1 MTKTAYL
8 RRRAQHTLGAGFL
21 ASSLLTASAASAALP
36 AALDRVPTD
45 ALAVVVSPSVDRLDK
60 NAAALLTAIEMPTV
74 TSPAQLLSVVGLSR
88 GVDTAKPV
96 ALVLMAGNM
105 GGDVPP
111 ALLLLPVSDYA
122 AVASSL
128 SASDTTGALTGGT
141 AAGEAVFIKKLDG
154 GYAAVSPMRSILE
167 GYSGEGGMLAAH
179 EKALGA
185 MGVNVV
191 ENSDAALIANIPA
204 LAPMLEP
211 GMEQLKGQ
219 LGAMTM
225 MQGGMA
231 QGLNDSPL
239 DMAMQNFVR
248 DGKVGVLGLKASG
261 MGLTASLAATF
272 KEGSELAKIF
282 QGGGDSTPLLKKLPD
297 VPFLFA
303 YAVDLSSPTARTIIG
318 NTNNIRETTGQAMP
332 AVTPGMAAFID
343 NLSGQSG
350 MIMPNPAGLM
360 GGLLAR
366 GVSYYASPTPD
377 ALVSQF
383 NTIVTDL
390 NGKTINGQSF
400 SGVFNADSTKIGS
413 QTVSGYSLRMKAAP
427 GSMAAGLE
435 GAMYGPTGGPSGFV
449 AKTGSGVIVT
459 TTPDQSVMSITLAAA
474 EGKNAL
480 GGNRMLSQVQAN
492 LPSERIFEAY
502 ISPRPIIDQ
511 AAPFLAMMGQPLD
524 QGAVPAEIPPVG
536 LSVSVDEGAMRFDAF
551 IPAPV
556 IKTGISI
563 AQSLQGLMPQRGGQ
577 VDDNTPPF

>member
-21 ASSLLTASAASAALP
+21 AAGLLTASAASAALP

-88 GVDTAKPV
+88 GVDTTKPV
-96 ALVLMAGNM
+96 ALVLTAGNM

-122 AVASSL
+122 AVAGSL
-128 SASDTTGALTGGT
+128 SAADTTGKISAGT
-141 AAGEAVFIKKLDG
+141 AAGEAVFIKKIDG
-154 GYAAVSPMRSILE
+154 GYAALSPMRSVLE
-167 GYSGEGGMLAAH
+167 NFTGDTGMLAAH

-185 MGVNVV
+185 MGVSVV

-204 LAPMLEP
+204 LAPMIEP

-219 LGAMTM
+219 LGALTM

-231 QGLNDSPL
+231 QGLTDSPL

-248 DGKVGVLGLKASG
+248 DAKVGVLGLKATG

-282 QGGGDSTPLLKKLPD
+282 EGGGDSTPLLKKLPD
-297 VPFLFA
+297 VPFLLA
-303 YAVDLSSPTARTIIG
+303 YAVDLSSPVARTIIG
-318 NTNNIRETTGQAMP
+318 NTNNLRATTEGPMP

-343 NLSGQSG
+343 SLSGQSG
-350 MIMPNPAGLM
+350 MIMPNPAGFM

-366 GVSYYASPTPD
+366 GVAYYASPTPD
-377 ALVSQF
+377 ALVNQF

-390 NGKTINGQSF
+390 NGKTINGQTF
-400 SGVFNADSTKIGS
+400 SGVFNADSTKIGA

-435 GAMYGPTGGPSGFV
+435 GAMYGPTGGPSGFI
-449 AKTGSGVIVT
+449 AKTGAGVVVT
-459 TTPDQSVMSITLAAA
+459 TTPDQSLMSITLAAS
-474 EGKNAL
+474 EGKNTLNA
-480 GGNRMLSQVQAN
+480 NRMLSQVQSN
-492 LPSERIFEAY
+492 LPGKRIFEAY
-502 ISPRPIIDQ
+502 ISPRPILDQ
-511 AAPFLAMMGQPLD
+511 ATPFLAMMGQPLD
-524 QGAVPAEIPPVG
+524 AAAIPAEIPPVG
-536 LSVSVDEGAMRFDAF
+536 MSISADGGSMRFDAF

-577 VDDNTPPF
+577 PDDNIPPF